1 MKVIVA
7 EYSAYREFEIPDDV
21 FLLSA
26 EDNDGAGNDQVG
38 SWWIKWDRL
47 HYVDKDGKWQELNG
61 GEVSCEGKRPDE
73 ITQYEREKR
82 DDECFY
88 CAIKAIGTYGEKNLP
103 MCQNHKSKYVVEVEE
118 EEEKTYCRN
127 LGDEDNLYISQ
138 GKTIRRATPEEV
150 KEHNDKWERNDL
162 RWRLAYNMCCPES
175 KVPESMIDEILS
187 KVK

>member
-47 HYVDKDGKWQELNG
+47 HYVDADGKWQELNG

-103 MCQNHKSKYVVEVEE
+103 MCQNHKSRYVVEVEE
-118 EEEKTYCRN
+118 EEEKTYCLN
-127 LGDEDNLYISQ
+127 LDGELYVSQ
-138 GKTIRRATPEEV
+138 GKTVRRATPEEL
-150 KEHNDKWERNDL
+150 KEHNDKWERDDIKMRIAQNKGWTL
-162 RWRLAYNMCCPES
+162 TE
-175 KVPESMIDEILS
+175 VPQSMVDEIISQLH
-187 KVK
+187 